1 MATITANTPTL
12 HGPHPMPVL
21 GWRLNYLDFTRDAIS
36 YLDRVYHSYGKLA
49 TMAEG
54 TQDYVF
60 IFEPDYLRQILS
72 DQMLFYNLSLADW
85 PISFQFP
92 QNTAFERLMDGLLTM
107 NGEKHKQQRK
117 LMMPAFHKKQIE
129 GYHDTMLELI
139 ERHTANW
146 QIGGQIDIITEMRQ
160 LALTVAM
167 KILFGL
173 DTNERSEAIR
183 TKFENLISPSIFT
196 VLLPLDLPGLPYH
209 TMLETANTIER
220 EVLGLIAEKR
230 ANEGAHNDVL
240 ATLMHTHDEDGSRL
254 TDTELIGQTFVLL
267 VAGHET
273 TASALAWTLF
283 LLAEHPQVMS
293 ALFDELDAALHGNPP
308 TVEQVGQLSLLDR
321 VIKESLRILPPVI
334 FSGRK
339 NIADV
344 DLGPYHFPA
353 GTRMLY
359 SPYIMHRLPET
370 FPQPKRFQPDRWL
383 ESDPSLFQYLPFGAG
398 PRMCIGYMFAMME
411 MKLILSTLLQRYR
424 FSLVPGSS
432 IDRSFRA
439 EFLSPK
445 HMPML
450 INKQD
455 QKFVKS
461 EIQGNVLA
469 LVEIA

>member
-1 MATITANTPTL
+1 MATITADAPAL
-12 HGPHPMPVL
+12 HGPHPLPVL
-21 GWRLNYLDFTRDAIS
+21 GWRFNYLDFTRDPIS
-36 YLDRVYHSYGKLA
+36 YLDRVYRTYGKLA

-54 TQDYVF
+54 TQDYIFV
-60 IFEPDYLRQILS
+60 FEPEYLRQILS
-72 DQMLFYNLSLADW
+72 DQMLFYNLTLADW
-85 PISFQFP
+85 PISIQFP
-92 QNTAFERLMDGLLTM
+92 QNTSFDRLMDGLLTM

-129 GYHDTMLELI
+129 GYHDTMLDLI

-146 QIGGQIDIITEMRQ
+146 KIGEQIDIITEMQQ
-160 LALTVAM
+160 LTLTVAM

-173 DTNERSEAIR
+173 DANERGESIR
-183 TKFENLISPSIFT
+183 AMLQRLISPSIFT
-196 VLLPLDLPGLPYH
+196 VLLPFDLPGLPYH
-209 TMLETANTIER
+209 RMLETASTIER
-220 EVLGLIAEKR
+220 EVLALIAEKR
-230 ANEGAHNDVL
+230 ANDGAHNDVL
-240 ATLMHTHDEDGSRL
+240 STLMHVHDEDGSRL
-254 TDTELIGQTFVLL
+254 TDAELIGQTFVLL

-283 LLAEHPQVMS
+283 LLAEHPHVMS
-293 ALFDELDAALHGNPP
+293 ALFDELDSTLHGNPP
-308 TVEQVGQLSLLDR
+308 TVEQVGELALLDR

-339 NIADV
+339 NTADV
-344 DLGPYHFPA
+344 DLGPYHLHA

-359 SPYIMHRLPET
+359 SPFIMHRISET

-383 ESDPSLFQYLPFGAG
+383 QIDPSLFQYLPFGAG

-432 IDRSFRA
+432 IDRGFRA

-445 HMPML
+445 HLPAL
-450 INKQD
+450 LCKQD
-455 QKFVKS
+455 HHFLKS
-461 EIQGNVLA
+461 EIRGNILD
-469 LVEIA
+469 LVDLN